1 VEQQAPATSW
11 GLLCPLVGDQRSDEA
26 ARRGRDLLEAQF
38 GAGAYL
44 LHFAVSRLH
53 RCESSASVV
62 PADGVSVRHVMG
74 RRPGPGVRN
83 GGGTPV
89 KRALGFAA
97 VLGEDKRVV
106 GQGGGGYGCGERA

>member
-1 VEQQAPATSW
+1 VR
-11 GLLCPLVGDQRSDEA
+11 V
-26 ARRGRDLLEAQF
+26 
-38 GAGAYL
+38 GAGFSLVTAAGVGGDVL
-44 LHFAVSRLH
+44 PACWPRFDHLIDPLTSV
-53 RCESSASVV
+53 SVV
-62 PADGVSVRHVMG
+62 PTDGVSVRHVMG